1 VLGAI
6 DRSYNQ
12 IIYAN
17 SIVTGHLASVRKVHD
32 AQEELLNEFGIEN
45 LRTET
50 AQKLSSY
57 SVGVEKILKDVK
69 KVDVN
74 NIEKQMTEIKT
85 KFDNLFKK

>member
-1 VLGAI
+1 MLGAI